1 MSKHY
6 YLLMVILLF
15 IHSQAQVAD
24 TIMIEADSLVTG
36 TGTRPADEMFLDLPE
51 NKIKNQDALSDFIKK
66 LINLKHN
73 NTGKIN
79 IVHIGDSHVQADL
92 MTGAARKKLQGI
104 FGNAG
109 RGFVFPHALAKTNG
123 SWDVKFTST
132 AYWDNYRNISPVN
145 GTNVGISGIALSTR
159 AANFGIELN
168 VRDSDNFFNTIKIIT
183 PANDDSFGLAIE
195 RKLVAVA
202 KKISKKISHRVK
214 NGEALSVIAEKYNV
228 SITAIKKANRLKSNT
243 IKAGRTLKIPGTT
256 TTNAFVDKTEY
267 IPLPVSEEFDYH
279 YYTSQDPLNKI
290 FIIPNKAKTTYEL
303 SGLVL
308 ENDNPGILYHSIG
321 VNGAKLSDYNKY
333 PAFFEQLKVLQPDL
347 IIIALGTNES
357 FDKLRSEDYISRLD
371 LFIRNAKDQNPG
383 AAILVITPPPS
394 LFQRKYP
401 NVFVADYAQ
410 KTLNLAQEGNF
421 AVWDMFSQ
429 LGGLYGVS
437 RNFKEG
443 LMANDKVHYSKPGYE
458 KQGNLL
464 SEAILNMLQD
474 YKKKKY

>member
-1 MSKHY
+1 
-6 YLLMVILLF
+6 
-15 IHSQAQVAD
+15 
-24 TIMIEADSLVTG
+24 
-36 TGTRPADEMFLDLPE
+36 
-51 NKIKNQDALSDFIKK
+51 
-66 LINLKHN
+66 
-73 NTGKIN
+73 
-79 IVHIGDSHVQADL
+79 
-92 MTGAARKKLQGI
+92 
-104 FGNAG
+104 
-109 RGFVFPHALAKTNG
+109 
-123 SWDVKFTST
+123 T
-132 AYWDNYRNISPVN
+132 AYWDSYRNISPVN
-145 GTNVGISGIALSTR
+145 GTNVGISGIALSTK

-168 VRDSDNFFNTIKIIT
+168 VRDANNFFNTIKIIT
-183 PANDDSFGLAIE
+183 PANDDSFGLAID
-195 RKLVAVA
+195 RKSVSVA
-202 KKISKKISHRVK
+202 KKISKKISHRVR
-214 NGEALSVIAEKYNV
+214 NGEALSVIADKYNV

-243 IKAGRTLKIPGTT
+243 IKAGKTLKIPGTSM
-256 TTNAFVDKTEY
+256 TNTFIDKTEY

-279 YYTSQDPLNKI
+279 YYTSKDPLNKI

-308 ENDNPGILYHSIG
+308 ENDNPGIVYHNIG

-333 PAFFEQLKVLQPDL
+333 PIFFEQLKALQPDL

-357 FDKLRSEDYISRLD
+357 FDKLKSEDYIDRLD
-371 LFIRNAKDQNPG
+371 IFIRNAREQNPG
-383 AAILVITPPPS
+383 AAILVVTPPPS

-437 RNFKEG
+437 RNFEQG

-464 SEAILNMLQD
+464 SEAILKMLQD
-474 YKKKKY
+474 YKTKKD

>member
-1 MSKHY
+1 MSKPF
-6 YLLMVILLF
+6 YLFLF
-15 IHSQAQVAD
+15 ILFLLQSYAQVVD
-24 TIMIEADSLVTG
+24 TTLITTDSLET
-36 TGTRPADEMFLDLPE
+36 DLIPIDIPE
-51 NKIKNQDALSDFIKK
+51 NTIKNPEALADFIKK
-66 LINLKHN
+66 LIDLKQYKR
-73 NTGKIN
+73 GKIN
-79 IVHIGDSHVQADL
+79 IVHIGDSHIQADL
-92 MTGAARKKLQGI
+92 MTGVTRKKLQEV

-123 SWDVKFTST
+123 SWDVRFTST
-132 AYWDNYRNISPVN
+132 AYWDSYRNISPVN

-168 VRDSDNFFNTIKIIT
+168 VRDTSNFFNTIKIIT
-183 PANDDSFGLAIE
+183 PANDDSFGLAID
-195 RKLVAVA
+195 RKSVAVA
-202 KKISKKISHRVK
+202 KKISKKISHRVR
-214 NGEALSVIAEKYNV
+214 NGEALSVIADKYNV

-243 IKAGRTLKIPGTT
+243 IKAGKTLKIPGTT
-256 TTNAFVDKTEY
+256 MTNAFIDKTEY

-279 YYTSQDPLNKI
+279 YYTSKDPLNKI
-290 FIIPNKAKTTYEL
+290 FIIPNKVKTTYEL
-303 SGLVL
+303 SGVVL
-308 ENDNPGILYHSIG
+308 ENANPGILYHNIG

-333 PAFFEQLKVLQPDL
+333 PVFFEQLKSLQPDL

-357 FDKLRSEDYISRLD
+357 FDKLRSEDYMDRLD
-371 LFIRNAKDQNPG
+371 IFIKNAKDQNPG
-383 AAILVITPPPS
+383 ATILVITPPPS

-437 RNFKEG
+437 RNFKQG

-474 YKKKKY
+474 YKKKKD